1 MVVDFG
7 EAWGCSNVIV
17 RRILGWI
24 GHRLGFSLPQSSDQL
39 AYLVAYPCA
48 TYSDPSRQHLC
59 GHQTLSKSR
68 WSRWYSSLPQGL
80 LFRLTQLAF
89 YRHAAN
95 VVVFPYCEWWASRY
109 QLAPCQVRL
118 TVN

>member
-24 GHRLGFSLPQSSDQL
+24 GHRLGRRISWLILWPVHIQIQVVNTFAGIRNLEQEQVVSLVQFPPTRSI
-39 AYLVAYPCA
+39 V
-48 TYSDPSRQHLC
+48 
-59 GHQTLSKSR
+59 
-68 WSRWYSSLPQGL
+68 SLNSTGL
-80 LFRLTQLAF
+80 

-95 VVVFPYCEWWASRY
+95 VIVFPYCEWWASRY
-109 QLAPCQVRL
+109 QLAPCQSQVDSKL
-118 TVN
+118 G